1 MPIATV
7 AGGEPRRTVDNDIG
21 KWRLD
26 AHLDRIPREIGRKD
40 KAHALEVDGE
50 RVRADV
56 VGSQRLA
63 VERRRIVSSDV
74 EPSPV
79 QHQVATDGREAGG
92 AKAGD
97 ELAELLEGDFRIAAA
112 FEHQIAAE
120 HAGDDRTVGIGFGLP
135 AIVRPEELEA
145 GKRRHQLHG
154 RRRIHRLRWPVYEQ
168 RFD

>member
-1 MPIATV
+1 MVEQRHVPVALAAGDGVMAAKACVGAFGPVVECGEQRAMPIATV
-7 AGGEPRRTVDNDIG
+7 AGGEPRRTVDSNIG

-26 AHLDRIPREIGRKD
+26 AHLDRIPREIERKD

-112 FEHQIAAE
+112 FEHKI
-120 HAGDDRTVGIGFGLP
+120 
-135 AIVRPEELEA
+135 
-145 GKRRHQLHG
+145 
-154 RRRIHRLRWPVYEQ
+154 
-168 RFD
+168 